1 MRARTLLTILV
12 LTWLGVGSAATAQK
26 RPPVPDP
33 TPLLDK
39 IGDYVQQYYS
49 RAQSLIGREEVEI
62 QPIKSDRGAVG
73 PPTRYGYLLRLE
85 WTPPAPGESPVA
97 RMVREL
103 TTVNGRRPRPKDEP
117 KCFEPRETWPEPL
130 EMFLP
135 HAREEYLFK
144 STGQTRLDGQVVM
157 RIDFQMRRK
166 TNEVAEPVWSPRGK
180 DDCVTFSNPGRMGG
194 RVWASPET
202 GEVLR
207 LEQHIV
213 NQFELSIPERQQ
225 RNWGA
230 SYLTFERWD
239 RSIRYKRVLFSA
251 PDEAIVLPQAIETMQ
266 MARGPAQS
274 LRTSQRFTDYRRFV
288 ASGRILE

>member
-1 MRARTLLTILV
+1 MLA
-12 LTWLGVGSAATAQK
+12 LTWLGLGPAATAQK
-26 RPPVPDP
+26 RAPVPDP

-39 IGDYVQQYYS
+39 ISDYVQQYYS
-49 RAQSLIGREEVEI
+49 RAQSLIGREEVDI

-85 WTPPAPGESPVA
+85 WTPPATGESPEA
-97 RMVREL
+97 TMVREL

-117 KCFEPRETWPEPL
+117 KCFEPRETWTEPL

-135 HAREEYLFK
+135 HARPEYLFK
-144 STGQTRLDGQVVM
+144 PSGSTRLDGQIVM
-157 RIDFQMRRK
+157 RVDFQMRRK
-166 TNEVAEPVWSPRGK
+166 SNEVTEPEWSPRGK
-180 DDCVTFSNPGRMGG
+180 DDCVSFSNPGQVGG

-207 LEQHIV
+207 LDQHIV
-213 NQFELSIPERQQ
+213 NQFELSVPEKQR

-251 PDEAIVLPQAIETMQ
+251 PDEAIVLPQSIETIQ

-274 LRTSQRFTDYRRFV
+274 LRTSQRFSDYRRFV